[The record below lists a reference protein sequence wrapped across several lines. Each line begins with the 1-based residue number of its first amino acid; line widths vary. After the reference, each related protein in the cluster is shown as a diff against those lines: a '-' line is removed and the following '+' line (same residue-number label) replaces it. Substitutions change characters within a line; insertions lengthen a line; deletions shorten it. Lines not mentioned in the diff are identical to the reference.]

1 MATDKKKEKKRCERI
16 AFAVIIQIYIF
27 RSDWGWRFFF
37 FKGADA
43 AEGVTANNVAQMF
56 DDPAL

>member
-1 MATDKKKEKKRCERI
+1 MATDKKKEKEKRCERI

-27 RSDWGWRFFF
+27 RSDWSWSFF

-43 AEGVTANNVAQMF
+43 AEGVTANNVTQMF